1 MSSLVLVGHNKC
13 FSYAAFGALGS
24 THDAQMLKS
33 TNLFKNILHDQIIP
47 DSTIY
52 LRKSGEVPLA
62 TVGDSAFPQFHCL
75 IKCYKKNAQDLQ
87 QQFNNKKLCSACVV
101 TENAYG
107 MLKGRWHIW
116 AIINDATTHHHLPPP
131 TNTQNQLPPTTHQE
145 IPITTHH
152 QPKNTH
158 HHPSSPKKFP
168 PTHTNTQK
176 YPLPSKKTHHHLKSS
191 KINPLPFNT
200 TQNKPTTNHNLP
212 PSPKIYPPPLTS
224 S

>member
-1 MSSLVLVGHNKC
+1 MPSLVLVGHNKC

-24 THDAQMLKS
+24 THNAQMLKS
-33 TNLFKNILHDQIIP
+33 TNLFKNILHNQTIP
-47 DSTIY
+47 DRTIY
-52 LRKSGEVPLA
+52 LGKSGEAPLA

-131 TNTQNQLPPTTHQE
+131 TNTQKISTA
-145 IPITTHH
+145 THH
-152 QPKNTH
+152 PPRNTH
-158 HHPSSPKKFP
+158 HYPPSAKKYP
-168 PTHTNTQK
+168 PPPIITQKISTNTHQHTKIPTTIQK
-176 YPLPSKKTHHHLKSS
+176 
-191 KINPLPFNT
+191 NPPPPEII
-200 TQNKPTTNHNLP
+200 QNKPTTIQHY
-212 PSPKIYPPPLTS
+212 PK
-224 S
+224 

>member
-101 TENAYG
+101 TENA
-107 MLKGRWHIW
+107 
-116 AIINDATTHHHLPPP
+116 
-131 TNTQNQLPPTTHQE
+131 
-145 IPITTHH
+145 
-152 QPKNTH
+152 
-158 HHPSSPKKFP
+158 
-168 PTHTNTQK
+168 
-176 YPLPSKKTHHHLKSS
+176 
-191 KINPLPFNT
+191 
-200 TQNKPTTNHNLP
+200 
-212 PSPKIYPPPLTS
+212 
-224 S
+224 